1 MALLMRQAHGVL
13 NGLGDLQSRLHGALI
28 AAKQSGLPERS
39 YQNLMSAANLLVTAE
54 DYLPNNPD
62 AARARFVSA
71 QRLFTAEERT
81 CVDKNHPYCSKFGV
95 ETFASIFR
103 EESERVLGGIS
114 RPSQPLPPSRWNT
127 PEPAAAGRWG
137 WERFA
142 LLGFALLGA
151 YVVLRGVSKGARA
164 IGAGAAAGTR
174 AAREEIRA

>member
-1 MALLMRQAHGVL
+1 MALRMRQAYGVL

-39 YQNLMSAANLLVTAE
+39 YQNLMRAANLLVTAE
-54 DYLPNNPD
+54 DFLPQNPD
-62 AARARFVSA
+62 AARARFVNA
-71 QRLFTAEERT
+71 QRLFQAEERI

-103 EESERVLGGIS
+103 EESSRVLGGIN

-127 PEPAAAGRWG
+127 PNPAASSWG

-151 YVVLRGVSKGARA
+151 YVALRGLSKGARA
-164 IGAGAAAGTR
+164 IGAGASAGTK
-174 AAREEIRA
+174 AAREVIRA